1 MIKMIKFKKNIF
13 IYVFEIINL
22 LLTLNFVFISF
33 KNVFTW
39 KYIDNINLLILNF
52 LSFLI
57 LMFFINLSKKFI
69 LNKVK

>member
-1 MIKMIKFKKNIF
+1 MIKFKKNIF